1 MPKATKQTKKFVSSG
16 KLKQT
21 LEKRKKYKQV
31 QKKVAGREARK
42 ANKERNGKGKHA
54 DEDSD
59 EDEEDD
65 FDAPVESDEDAS
77 SKKNKGKGKAVDD
90 DEDSENA
97 EAADLNGED
106 DDDDDTIS
114 SLGEEDFDLDD
125 EQDSVEMDDPD
136 VDAAEMA
143 KQLAEL
149 EKKDPEFYKYLREN
163 DADLLAFGQE
173 EDEVVPKSKKAS
185 KTKGKVAE
193 EENEDEDMDE
203 YDGGDSDSDEEEPE
217 FEGISG
223 SGEPEKISVTMKM
236 LRGWQRAMIEHHSL
250 RSLRKMVLA
259 FRAAAHMNEEGQEDF
274 ETRYKVDS
282 ALVFNKLILTALKFT
297 PVVLAKHIP
306 YKELPSGRF
315 KVSKVSKSQA
325 RLPQF
330 IKSHFSTLMFL
341 IKSLPS
347 APTTVNDED
356 DSSASSLL
364 HTAVAES
371 TKLLPWVMDNKK
383 QLKAYLKLLLELWS
397 SSADNVRIACFLAVR
412 KVYKAGDQSMKELC
426 LKNIYSALLPP
437 LRLTS
442 AHTLPAIN
450 LMKNTA
456 AELYQ
461 LDPEIS
467 YTHAFGY
474 IRMLAVHLRG
484 VVRSGQADKEAFRAV
499 YNWQFVHCLDFWS
512 LVLAGSCDRE
522 KIIAGGGQASALEP
536 LIYPLVQIAIGV
548 VRLVPTSRWFP
559 LRFHVLHALLRINA
573 RTGNYVPLAPFLLEI
588 LESNEFKR
596 AKPKNASLKPLD
608 LEYAIKAPAS
618 YPKTKVY
625 QETLAEELIFI
636 LGEFHSVM
644 STNIAFPEMT
654 IPVVFMLKRYL
665 KKGGASGKVNNQ
677 LKTLVEKIEVT
688 RQWIEKNRRNV
699 SFAPNDRAE
708 VEAFLDGT
716 PITETPIGSWMRLQ
730 KKVRDQ
736 KRKEIEM
743 AQREENTRAPVA
755 SDDDEDDEDEDDEDD
770 EEEYEMDDE

>member
-1 MPKATKQTKKFVSSG
+1 MVKATKQTKKFVSSG

-21 LEKRKKYKQV
+21 IEKRRKYQQV
-31 QKKVAGREARK
+31 QKKVAGRELRK
-42 ANKERNGKGKHA
+42 AAKEKHGKGKHA

-59 EDEEDD
+59 EEDEEDAD
-65 FDAPVESDEDAS
+65 LIVESDEDS
-77 SKKNKGKGKAVDD
+77 GSKKNKGKGKAVDEDRELEDGGALNAD
-90 DEDSENA
+90 DED
-97 EAADLNGED
+97 DGE
-106 DDDDDTIS
+106 DTIS
-114 SLGEEDFDLDD
+114 SIGEEDFDLDD
-125 EQDSVEMDDPD
+125 AAEGEELDDPD

-163 DADLLAFGQE
+163 DADLLTFGQE
-173 EDEVVPKSKKAS
+173 EEEAPVKKSKKHS
-185 KTKGKVAE
+185 KAQAVE
-193 EENEDEDMDE
+193 ESEDDEEMD
-203 YDGGDSDSDEEEPE
+203 YDGADSDSDEEEPE
-217 FEGISG
+217 FDGIPAAA
-223 SGEPEKISVTMKM
+223 EPEKISVTMKM
-236 LRGWQRAMIEHHSL
+236 LRGWQRAMIEQKSL

-259 FRAAAHMNEEGQEDF
+259 FRAAAHMNEEGDENF

-306 YKELPSGRF
+306 FKELPSGRF
-315 KVSKVSKSQA
+315 KVSKVPKSQA
-325 RLPQF
+325 RPPLF

-341 IKSLPS
+341 IKSLPATS
-347 APTTVNDED
+347 NASEEESD
-356 DSSASSLL
+356 ASSLL
-364 HTAVAES
+364 LTAVSES

-383 QLKAYLKLLLELWS
+383 QLKAYLKLLLDLWS
-397 SSADNVRIACFLAVR
+397 SAADNVRIACFLAVR
-412 KVYKAGDQSMKELC
+412 KVYKAGDESIKELC

-442 AHTLPAIN
+442 AHTLPALN

-512 LVLAGSCDRE
+512 LVLAGSCDKE
-522 KIIAGGGQASALEP
+522 KVMEAGGQASALEP

-548 VRLVPTSRWFP
+548 IRLVPTSRWFP
-559 LRFHVLHALLRINA
+559 LRFHVLHALLRITA

-588 LESNEFKR
+588 LESVEFKR
-596 AKPKNASLKPLD
+596 ANPKNASLKPLD
-608 LEYAIKAPAS
+608 LEYVIKAPAS
-618 YPKTKVY
+618 YPKTKIY
-625 QETLAEELIFI
+625 QETLAEELVYL
-636 LGEFHSVM
+636 LGEFHAVM

-688 RQWIEKNRRNV
+688 RQWVEKKRRGV
-699 SFAPNDRAE
+699 TFAPNDRAD
-708 VEAFLDGT
+708 VEAFLEGV

-743 AQREENTRAPVA
+743 AQREENKRAPVA
-755 SDDDEDDEDEDDEDD
+755 SDTEEEEEEEEDEDEDEEMEDD
-770 EEEYEMDDE
+770 E